1 MKKET
6 MTIHKALCELKTLDD
21 RIHKEL
27 DNGRFAFANKA
38 ANKVVWGVDINGFI
52 EQQKSK
58 YQSVTDLINRKNA
71 IKRAVIN
78 SNATTTVTIDG
89 TEYFVA
95 EAIYMKDSG
104 MELLQAVLNKL
115 EIDVSRSERDI
126 SSNNGEALEQ
136 RADQHIATLYSNY
149 DKKDMSEAMKQS
161 REEFIRSQTYV
172 LVDAV
177 GAEKKIE
184 ELRDKINKFMV
195 EIDSALS
202 VSNALNTIEI
212 EY

>member
-1 MKKET
+1 MKNET

-115 EIDVSRSERDI
+115 EIDVSRSKRDI

-202 VSNALNTIEI
+202 VSNALTTIEI

>member
-115 EIDVSRSERDI
+115 EIDVSRSQRDI

-202 VSNALNTIEI
+202 VSNALTTIEI

>member
-27 DNGRFAFANKA
+27 DNGMFAFANKQ
-38 ANKVVWGVDINGFI
+38 ANKVVCGVDVNSFI
-52 EQQKSK
+52 EHQKSK
-58 YQSVTDLINRKNA
+58 YQSATDLINRKNA

-78 SNATTTVTIDG
+78 SNATTTITIDG

-104 MELLQAVLNKL
+104 MQLLQAVLNKL
-115 EIDVSRSERDI
+115 EIDVSRAQRDI
-126 SSNNGEALEQ
+126 FSNNGESLEQ

-161 REEFIRSQTYV
+161 RDEFIRSQTYV

-177 GAEKKIE
+177 GVEKKIT

-202 VSNALNTIEI
+202 VSNALTTIEI